1 MIEILIGVAVVAAVI
16 LWGVIN
22 RQANEFNEAYNPVA
36 IANGL
41 DDCHEMA
48 RTLGFRNMV
57 EYENMFKS
65 HGTKDKQKIAES
77 LAYDYDLKIVRGLS
91 GEELEKQ
98 AKYDAHVQMICDTT
112 GLKKTQ
118 WESLSEQ
125 EQKDMLNSPKY
136 IKQHLEFMERVAQNS
151 A

>member
-1 MIEILIGVAVVAAVI
+1 MIEILIGVAVVAVI

-22 RQANEFNEAYNPVA
+22 RQENEFIKAYNPVA
-36 IANGL
+36 IANGF

-77 LAYDYDLKIVRGLS
+77 LAYGYDLKIVRGLS

-112 GLKKTQ
+112 GLKK
-118 WESLSEQ
+118 
-125 EQKDMLNSPKY
+125 LNENLFQSKS
-136 IKQHLEFMERVAQNS
+136 KKTC
-151 A
+151 